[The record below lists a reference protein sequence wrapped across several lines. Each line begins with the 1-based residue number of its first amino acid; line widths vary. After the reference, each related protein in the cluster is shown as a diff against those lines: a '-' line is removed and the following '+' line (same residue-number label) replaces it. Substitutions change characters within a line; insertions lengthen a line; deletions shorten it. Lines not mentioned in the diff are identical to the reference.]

1 MARERPPFGH
11 PPPKRSPVEIPADLP
26 RASSSPIRNLLPMP
40 KPTFLHLPVLPL
52 PDSVIDNDIAAN
64 PDLPADPC
72 IITIDDSG
80 SESVRPE
87 ENDGEGPA
95 RPIVPIGAAASSG
108 SGIPHGTLA
117 DTLPGTASRASCGAS
132 CGDTDIDTDS
142 DGMDSTTHVAAA
154 ASGARAA
161 SETEC
166 LGRWSGSAARRKRD
180 FVVGDYK
187 KGSDMDRAKPRKRN
201 THTEAPRNKQASS
214 VILW

>member
-1 MARERPPFGH
+1 
-11 PPPKRSPVEIPADLP
+11 
-26 RASSSPIRNLLPMP
+26 MP
-40 KPTFLHLPVLPL
+40 
-52 PDSVIDNDIAAN
+52 S
-64 PDLPADPC
+64 
-72 IITIDDSG
+72 
-80 SESVRPE
+80 
-87 ENDGEGPA
+87 NDGEGPA

-166 LGRWSGSAARRKRD
+166 LGITSSLVITKKDRTWIARNRE
-180 FVVGDYK
+180 
-187 KGSDMDRAKPRKRN
+187 N
-201 THTEAPRNKQASS
+201 ETHTHGSPKKQASKFCYFMVGEMS
-214 VILW
+214 M

>member
-1 MARERPPFGH
+1 
-11 PPPKRSPVEIPADLP
+11 
-26 RASSSPIRNLLPMP
+26 MP
-40 KPTFLHLPVLPL
+40 KPTFLHLPVLPF

-142 DGMDSTTHVAAA
+142 DGMDSTHVAAA

-161 SETEC
+161 SETAAA
-166 LGRWSGSAARRKRD
+166 SGAAVAAVASDSAHEDADAVRARRLRL
-180 FVVGDYK
+180 
-187 KGSDMDRAKPRKRN
+187 
-201 THTEAPRNKQASS
+201 TSS
-214 VILW
+214 SSSTSS